1 MERCIPT
8 TMHGNHWITSWF
20 ISYSLFTAITL
31 LIALLLPVQSYLP
44 LMKWGHD
51 LPIMCFGS
59 KFILYW
65 VHILGPR
72 YCLIEYWTCWDC
84 YLFYI
89 VAITS
94 NKISSWE
101 LFLLIIALKS
111 NNPDRNRIYAINF
124 PGRADLNICEMVE
137 QILIETEQ
145 ICLTI
150 TYPHPSALKSQ
161 ILFHLETKGKCFQKR
176 FSDWFPLPAMF
187 EWRGGNWIRII
198 NAFLLLLLLGFLCWR
213 DSDFWVRQ
221 TSDFSSRLF
230 SPVKHNWC
238 ELAW

>member
-8 TMHGNHWITSWF
+8 TMLGNHWITSWL

-31 LIALLLPVQSYLP
+31 LIALLLPVQSYLS

-51 LPIMCFGS
+51 LPIMIFGS
-59 KFILYW
+59 KFIWYW

-72 YCLIEYWTCWDC
+72 CCLIEYWTCWDC
-84 YLFYI
+84 CLFYI

-111 NNPDRNRIYAINF
+111 NNRDRNRIYAINF

-161 ILFHLETKGKCFQKR
+161 ILFHLETKGNVSRKDFLTGFHCR
-176 FSDWFPLPAMF
+176 RCLN
-187 EWRGGNWIRII
+187 GGEETG
-198 NAFLLLLLLGFLCWR
+198 LG
-213 DSDFWVRQ
+213 S
-221 TSDFSSRLF
+221 
-230 SPVKHNWC
+230 
-238 ELAW
+238 